1 MPINIATVYISGR
14 SDEKEVELEVLDHL
28 LEICSSCQE
37 EQLIILE
44 DFNIETWNPISS
56 RDKNWVGLLETFQMH
71 ELKIPGNYSFIRRE
85 NKTIKRTRPDHIFV
99 SKHIRI
105 IRETMFPPLS
115 KNDHIPFY
123 IDLEIESNP
132 SWKPTISLNS
142 KNKIIELLNN
152 SKFTSF
158 EELSNVLS
166 NKIDKY
172 GKFGDR
178 LGIQNIR
185 SSLKNEIDELE
196 KSLLEIIESDETNK
210 NKIEEIQ
217 YELKESY
224 LQQKKLRKN

>member
-1 MPINIATVYISGR
+1 M
-14 SDEKEVELEVLDHL
+14 
-28 LEICSSCQE
+28 
-37 EQLIILE
+37 
-44 DFNIETWNPISS
+44 
-56 RDKNWVGLLETFQMH
+56 
-71 ELKIPGNYSFIRRE
+71 
-85 NKTIKRTRPDHIFV
+85 
-99 SKHIRI
+99 
-105 IRETMFPPLS
+105 
-115 KNDHIPFY
+115 
-123 IDLEIESNP
+123 
-132 SWKPTISLNS
+132 
-142 KNKIIELLNN
+142 NN

-217 YELKESY
+217 YELKEAY
-224 LQQKKLRKN
+224 LSSAKEIKEKLTEKFNAPNSSAMYHFDYLINNKQIDWRNVNFSESEILQFFQRKFTTSNQTPTFIPGQSTITESPMITDAITIRELNKAITRMKSNTPGIDFVTLDIIKELNDDNKNFLLISLMNV